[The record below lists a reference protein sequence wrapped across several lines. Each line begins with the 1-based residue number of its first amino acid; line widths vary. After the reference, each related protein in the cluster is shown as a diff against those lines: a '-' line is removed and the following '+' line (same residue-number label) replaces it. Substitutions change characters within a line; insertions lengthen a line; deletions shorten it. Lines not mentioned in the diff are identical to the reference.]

1 MERKHKE
8 QRIDSRLRVIGFA
21 ARHRDRREHRDRVE
35 DPGGRRRAGADAHF
49 VVAPSG
55 ELAVKPSGIVLEGT
69 GMTPASEHATGSFQV
84 MNQTGS
90 VLDVRLHGI
99 PDAAGLDR
107 TLWVSVTGPD
117 DETVYRGSLG
127 GFRDW
132 TTSSITLRPGEW
144 RTLSFEAWIPGDAGP
159 GYVGHMAQID
169 LGFRSTARE
178 RAVNRIPPAS
188 SRP

>member
-1 MERKHKE
+1 VERTEKE
-8 QRIDSRLRVIGFA
+8 QRIDSRVRVIGFVLGIVIA
-21 ARHRDRREHRDRVE
+21 ASIVTESRIPAGAGVL
-35 DPGGRRRAGADAHF
+35 GADAHI

-55 ELAVKPSGIVLEGT
+55 ELAVKPSGFVLEGT

-90 VLDVRLHGI
+90 VLAVSLRGI

-107 TLWVSVTGPD
+107 TLWISVTGPD
-117 DETVYRGSLG
+117 DETIYRGSLG

-132 TTSSITLRPGEW
+132 TTSSFTLRPGEW
-144 RTLSFEAWIPGDAGP
+144 RTLGLEAWVPGDVGP

-169 LGFRSTARE
+169 LGFRSTVKDA
-178 RAVNRIPPAS
+178 P
-188 SRP
+188 